1 MRKVISPE
9 ARHFARNNKKCAD
22 SIRFVLQQI
31 VKQSQARADR
41 PIQPIRKRED
51 YQTAIVDL
59 LANVRHFCDAKGI
72 EFHEAD
78 DSAHRHYTA
87 EVVQA
92 RTGVEQ

>member
-1 MRKVISPE
+1 MRKVISPQ
-9 ARHFARNNKKCAD
+9 ARHFARNNKRCAD
-22 SIRFVLQQI
+22 TIRFIL
-31 VKQSQARADR
+31 QSQARADA

-51 YQTAIVDL
+51 YQTGIVDL

-72 EFHEAD
+72 KFHEAD
-78 DSAHRHYTA
+78 DDAHRHYTA

>member
-1 MRKVISPE
+1 MRKVISPQ

-22 SIRFVLQQI
+22 SIGFILQQI
-31 VKQSQARADR
+31 VKHSQTRADAR
-41 PIQPIRKRED
+41 IQPIRKRED
-51 YQTAIVDL
+51 YQTGIVDL

-72 EFHEAD
+72 KFHEAD
-78 DSAHRHYTA
+78 DDAHRHYTA